1 MQDNINHKKST
12 AYVKAIYLKLQGDI
26 LHYKAQS
33 AASDSPFDFSYRQ
46 AEALE
51 KSIEELNLKKY
62 YESILALEEEAKQQ
76 NKPR

>member
-1 MQDNINHKKST
+1 MQDNINHKQST

-26 LHYKAQS
+26 LHYKAKS
-33 AASDSPFDFSYRQ
+33 VATDSPFDFNHEK
-46 AEALE
+46 AIALE
-51 KSIEELNLKKY
+51 EAIEGLNLKKY